1 MDEANQQ
8 LVKGEGQANDL
19 VISTEAEGSTAVG
32 YQSRAEGERST
43 AIGNQAQIT
52 DKPIVYYAD
61 ADGNKTTDKDSAA
74 WYKDQDGK
82 PTQVPQVFR
91 DADGNTTATPQYVY
105 TYTVKD
111 PATGEETTKTEIT
124 SDVSKADQKDGKPVY
139 NYQKSDNLDKLY
151 SVTLY
156 QASNDSIAAGSSV
169 SAQGSKAVAVGYN
182 SSAESSAVAIG
193 DTAAAK
199 ENTVA
204 IGKGTTAVPDGSIA
218 LGAGSQA
225 DRSGGEI
232 GWDPKTGTTSVKTG
246 TAWQS
251 GTGAL
256 RQWRCQP
263 SDHPCGRRQ

>member
-1 MDEANQQ
+1 MNRIYKVIWSKVRNSWVVVSEIARNHGKERASRQNRNPGSACALTLALALGLIWPAGAWAADPVDLGNGGTAVYDDNGNLTIGNQVHGEGEKKAGKNNTVIGTETDTLRQDTEDSTKGQPMDEANQQ

-91 DADGNTTATPQYVY
+91 DADGNTTATPQYVH

-111 PATGEETTKTEIT
+111 PATGKETTKTEIT

-139 NYQKSDNLDKLY
+139 NYQKSDNLDKL
-151 SVTLY
+151 
-156 QASNDSIAAGSSV
+156 
-169 SAQGSKAVAVGYN
+169 
-182 SSAESSAVAIG
+182 
-193 DTAAAK
+193 
-199 ENTVA
+199 
-204 IGKGTTAVPDGSIA
+204 
-218 LGAGSQA
+218 
-225 DRSGGEI
+225 
-232 GWDPKTGTTSVKTG
+232 
-246 TAWQS
+246 
-251 GTGAL
+251 
-256 RQWRCQP
+256 
-263 SDHPCGRRQ
+263 